1 MPKALHNRI
10 RRLVQLFDAGTLN
23 EIEFALEIAACT
35 ERPDFTM
42 HLDHIPADLMQR
54 LRTIAEE
61 APAHPE
67 DCLIIGSVYGEP
79 GFDYEAWN
87 RAHREAVY
95 WSGRRLREFFYPD
108 RPLPEFQP
116 LKLIG
121 VVADTLE
128 LDGAV
133 VIIGEFKSMFIRRH
147 PMQLALP
154 DSRTISTAASEIG
167 VFKSRHD
174 TESDDPAVREWGRR
188 GIKLGGNV
196 TSTSDVPARTEVWV
210 DRSAAQQLPKPP
222 WT

>member
-1 MPKALHNRI
+1 MRKALHNRI
-10 RRLVQLFDAGTLN
+10 RRLVQLFDAGQLN

-42 HLDHIPADLMQR
+42 HLDRIPADVMQR
-54 LRTIAEE
+54 LRKIAEE

-67 DCLIIGSVYGEP
+67 DCLVIGSVHGEP

-95 WSGRRLREFFYPD
+95 WSGRQLREYFYPD

-121 VVADTLE
+121 AVADTLE

-133 VIIGEFKSMFIRRH
+133 VIIGDFKSMFIRRH
-147 PMQLALP
+147 PIQLALP
-154 DSRTISTAASEIG
+154 DSRTIATAGAEVGYFKSEHDSASE
-167 VFKSRHD
+167 
-174 TESDDPAVREWGRR
+174 DPEIREWGRH
-188 GIKLGGNV
+188 GIKLGSNV
-196 TSTSDVPARTEVWV
+196 KSTLDIPQGTEVWV
-210 DRSAAQQLPKPP
+210 DRTAARQLPSPP